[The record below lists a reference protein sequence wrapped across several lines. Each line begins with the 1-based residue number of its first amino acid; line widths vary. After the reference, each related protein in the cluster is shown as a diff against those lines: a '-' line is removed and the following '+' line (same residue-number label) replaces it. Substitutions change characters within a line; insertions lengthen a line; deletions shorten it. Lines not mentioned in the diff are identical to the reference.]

1 MHNILWHD
9 FKTWSSS
16 ELDKE
21 RINVKVNHLDNS
33 VYVSLFIVHD
43 QIPNLLLYKLNDN
56 NDTISGDGDSAN
68 FQKSY
73 DINSTS
79 VKKVSNELLVRA

>member
-9 FKTWSSS
+9 FRTWSSS
-16 ELDKE
+16 ELDEE
-21 RINVKVNHLDNS
+21 RINVKVDHLDDS
-33 VYVSLFIVHD
+33 VYVSLFIVQN
-43 QIPNLLLYKLNDN
+43 QIPNLILYKLNDN

-73 DINSTS
+73 DISQKT
-79 VKKVSNELLVRA
+79 VEQTTG